1 MIAPRPERAHELS
14 LRQRGLLALTAPP
27 CFIHNRPMT
36 EQHPVDEQAV
46 QNIAQALGETDR
58 AVLAQLRRAIRVL
71 GVETTQALVA
81 ETQQIEAEGG
91 MLTKDGSRRRTPG
104 GVFFQLVLQR
114 VPTRDRWFVFR
125 YDQARRKGSRP
136 PADTGASAAGQPPF
150 TLDALPEII
159 AHFQRWG
166 GASTVKITVIGRPT
180 QTVARGEVVIL
191 GLINE
196 TAPSLPKGLPAPPTP
211 TKYVV
216 LVARKQWQKV
226 ADAISTGDDKL
237 IIEGYPTYTP
247 QHVGITVYAPS
258 VMTRQL
264 QAAKRQAQGST

>member
-1 MIAPRPERAHELS
+1 
-14 LRQRGLLALTAPP
+14 
-27 CFIHNRPMT
+27 MT
-36 EQHPVDEQAV
+36 QHPVDEATIRI
-46 QNIAQALGETDR
+46 IAQTLGETDR

-71 GVETTQALVA
+71 GTEAAHALVA

-114 VPTRDRWFVFR
+114 VPSRDRWFIFR
-125 YDQARRKGSRP
+125 HDQARRTGSRP
-136 PADTGASAAGQPPF
+136 PADPGAPPVAQPPF
-150 TLDALPEII
+150 TLDMLPEII
-159 AHFQRWG
+159 NEVQTWG

-180 QTVARGEVVIL
+180 QTVERGEVIVL

-196 TAPSLPKGLPAPPTP
+196 TAPSLPKGLPAPATP

-226 ADAISTGDDKL
+226 ADAISNPDDRL
-237 IIEGYPTYTP
+237 IIEGYPTYAP
-247 QHVGITVYAPS
+247 QHAGITVYATS
-258 VMTRQL
+258 VTTKQL
-264 QAAKRQAQGST
+264 QAAKRQAQGSA

>member
-36 EQHPVDEQAV
+36 EQHPVDEATVQA
-46 QNIAQALGETDR
+46 IAQTLGETEG
-58 AVLAQLRRAIRVL
+58 AVIAQLRRAMRVL
-71 GVETTQALVA
+71 GAEGAHALVA
-81 ETQQIEAEGG
+81 ETQQIEAQGG
-91 MLTKDGSRRRTPG
+91 LLTKDGSRRRTPG

-114 VPTRDRWFVFR
+114 IPTRDRWFVFR
-125 YDQARRKGSRP
+125 RDQGRRKGDRP
-136 PADTGASAAGQPPF
+136 PGSTSAPPAVQPPF

-166 GASTVKITVIGRPT
+166 GAQTVKITVIGRPT
-180 QTVARGEVVIL
+180 QTVERGEVIIL

-226 ADAISTGDDKL
+226 AEALKNQDDRV
-237 IIEGYPTYTP
+237 IIEGYPTYAP
-247 QHVGITVYAPS
+247 QHAGITVYATS
-258 VMTRQL
+258 VTTKHL

>member
-1 MIAPRPERAHELS
+1 MS
-14 LRQRGLLALTAPP
+14 
-27 CFIHNRPMT
+27 
-36 EQHPVDEQAV
+36 QHHAVDEQAV
-46 QNIAQALGETDR
+46 QTIAQTLGESDR
-58 AVLAQLRRAIRVL
+58 AVIAQLRRAMRVL
-71 GVETTQALVA
+71 GSEAAQALVA
-81 ETQQIEAEGG
+81 ETQQIEETGG
-91 MLTKDGSRRRTPG
+91 MPTKDGSRRRTPG

-114 VPTRDRWFVFR
+114 VPSRDRWFIFR
-125 YDQARRKGSRP
+125 HDQARRTLTGVPDRAGAP
-136 PADTGASAAGQPPF
+136 PAVPPPL

-159 AHFQRWG
+159 GQIQQWG

-226 ADAISTGDDKL
+226 TEALSNADDRL
-237 IIEGYPTYTP
+237 IIEGYPTYAP
-247 QHVGITVYAPS
+247 QHAGITVYATS
-258 VMTRQL
+258 VTTRHL
-264 QAAKRQAQGST
+264 QAAKRQSQGSA